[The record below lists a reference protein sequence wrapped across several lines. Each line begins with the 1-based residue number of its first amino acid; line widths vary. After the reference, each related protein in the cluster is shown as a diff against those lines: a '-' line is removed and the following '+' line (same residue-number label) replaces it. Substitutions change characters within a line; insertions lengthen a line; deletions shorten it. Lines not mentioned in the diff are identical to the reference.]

1 MNACRGIGHAY
12 GCACCAPYLWTLTG
26 PKGGLTSRRSVLA
39 AALAGSALTLGGGAA
54 RGQGHAVADAA
65 GAAPRRASDLPL
77 GALLALAADG
87 GGAERIWRGGNL
99 MTMDPAQPAASALA
113 MSGGRILAV
122 GDDETVM
129 GLAGSATRITDLDGQ
144 AMLPGL
150 VDGHGHLASTA
161 LYLGFADLQPRP
173 AGPVDSM
180 AELQQTLRDHMAAG
194 GLYEG
199 WLIGAG
205 YDESLLAEHRH
216 PTRDDL
222 DAVSTEVP
230 IFVWHVSAHF
240 GSGNS
245 LALKRAGIDA
255 GTADPSG
262 GIVRRRAGT
271 REPDGVVE
279 EHALHLYTDVL
290 PRFDGDRLLDLLDE
304 AQRRYAAWGIT
315 TAQDGASSADEMA
328 LLRRAARA
336 GRLDLD
342 VVAYP
347 FVRDPAEL
355 ENLPRPQ
362 GYDGGL
368 RVGGAK
374 LVLDGS
380 PQGKTAWLTQPYVS
394 PPLGWPEDYAGYPLL
409 EDATVDAL
417 VDGLFARGWQVLA
430 HCNGDRSGDQFLDAV
445 ARATSRQGRADRR
458 PVMIHAQTVRE
469 DQLDRMAEL
478 DVLASFFVAHTFY
491 WGDWHRDAVLGPER
505 AARISPTASA
515 LARGIAFTLH
525 NDSPVV
531 PSDSWRLLW
540 SAVTRTTRSG
550 KVLGADQRLDTATA
564 LHALTRAGAHQH
576 FEETGKGMLRPGM
589 RADLAVLAVDP
600 RTMVPDDLAGIEV
613 VETIKD
619 GLTIHGNCAA

>member
-1 MNACRGIGHAY
+1 MTACPGIGHAY
-12 GCACCAPYLWTLTG
+12 GCACCAPYAWSLSG
-26 PKGGLTSRRSVLA
+26 PRGGLASRRSVLA
-39 AALAGSALTLGGGAA
+39 AALAGSAMAAGAGLVA
-54 RGQGHAVADAA
+54 GRSHAVADLP
-65 GAAPRRASDLPL
+65 GGTLRRASGMPL
-77 GALLALAADG
+77 AALLALAADR
-87 GGAERIWRGGNL
+87 GAECIWRGGNL
-99 MTMDPAQPAASALA
+99 LTMDPAMPGASALA
-113 MSGGRILAV
+113 VSGGRILAV

-129 GLAGSATRITDLDGQ
+129 GLAGPATRIVDLDGLT
-144 AMLPGL
+144 MLPGL

-161 LYLGFADLQPRP
+161 LYLGFADVQPRP
-173 AGPVDSM
+173 AGPVDSIG
-180 AELQQTLRDHMAAG
+180 ELQQALRDHRDRG

-205 YDESLLAEHRH
+205 YDESLIAEHRH

-222 DAVSTEVP
+222 DAASTEIP

-240 GSGNS
+240 AAGNS
-245 LALKRAGIDA
+245 LALRLAGIDA
-255 GTADPSG
+255 TTQDPPG
-262 GIVRRRAGT
+262 GIVRRRPGT
-271 REPDGVVE
+271 REPDGIVE

-290 PRFDGDRLLDLLDE
+290 PRFDGARLLDLLDE

-315 TAQDGASSADEMA
+315 TAQDGASNADEMA
-328 LLRRAARA
+328 LLRRAASA

-347 FVRDPAEL
+347 FVRDPAEIDG
-355 ENLPRPQ
+355 LPEPQ

-368 RVGGAK
+368 RIGGAK

-380 PQGKTAWLTQPYVS
+380 PQGKTAWLTQPYLS
-394 PPLGWPEDYAGYPLL
+394 PPAGWPADYAGYPLL

-430 HCNGDRSGDQFLDAV
+430 HCNGDRSADQFLDAV
-445 ARATSRQGRADRR
+445 DRATARQGKADRR

-469 DQLDRMAEL
+469 DQLDRMAAL

-505 AARISPTASA
+505 AGRISPAASA

-550 KVLGADQRLDTATA
+550 ATLGPAECLDTATA
-564 LHALTRAGAHQH
+564 LAALTRAGAHQH
-576 FEETGKGMLRPGM
+576 FEEADKGRLAPGL
-589 RADLAVLAVDP
+589 RADLVVLADDP
-600 RTMVPDDLAGIEV
+600 LAMARRDLAGIAV
-613 VETIKD
+613 VETVKD
-619 GLTIHGNCAA
+619 GRTIHGGVTAL

>member
-12 GCACCAPYLWTLTG
+12 GCACCAPYLWALSG
-26 PKGGLTSRRSVLA
+26 PKGGLTSRRGVLA
-39 AALAGSALTLGGGAA
+39 AALAGSALVVGGAA
-54 RGQGHAVADAA
+54 FAGNGHATRDVP
-65 GAAPRRASDLPL
+65 GGAPRRASSLPL
-77 GALLALAADG
+77 AGLLALAAEA

-99 MTMDPAQPAASALA
+99 MTMDPACPSASAIA
-113 MSGGRILAV
+113 VSAGRILAV

-129 GLAGSATRITDLDGQ
+129 GLAGPGTRIDDLDGLT
-144 AMLPGL
+144 MLPGL

-173 AGPVDSM
+173 AGPVDCM
-180 AELQQTLRDHMAAG
+180 AELQQALRDHMAAG

-230 IFVWHVSAHF
+230 IFAWHVSGHF
-240 GSGNS
+240 ASGNS
-245 LALKRAGIDA
+245 LALKLAGIDA
-255 GTADPSG
+255 ATEDPSG
-262 GIVRRRAGT
+262 GIVRRRPGT

-290 PRFDGDRLLDLLDE
+290 PRFDGERLLDLLDE

-315 TAQDGASSADEMA
+315 TAQDGASSADEIA
-328 LLRRAARA
+328 LLRRAASA

-355 ENLPRPQ
+355 ENLPRPA

-368 RVGGAK
+368 RIGGAK

-394 PPLGWPEDYAGYPLL
+394 PPVGWPKDYAGYPLL

-430 HCNGDRSGDQFLDAV
+430 HCNGDRSADQFLDAIDRAV
-445 ARATSRQGRADRR
+445 ARQGRGDRR

-469 DQLDRMAEL
+469 DQLDRMAAL

-491 WGDWHRDAVLGPER
+491 WGDWHRDAVLGPVR
-505 AARISPTASA
+505 AERISPAASA

-531 PSDSWRLLW
+531 PSNSWRLLW
-540 SAVTRTTRSG
+540 SAVARTTRSG
-550 KVLGADQRLDTATA
+550 VTLGPEQRLDAATA
-564 LHALTRAGAHQH
+564 LDALTRAGAHQH
-576 FEETGKGMLRPGM
+576 FEESDKGMLAAGK
-589 RADLAVLAVDP
+589 RADLAVLATDP
-600 RTMVPDDLAGIEV
+600 RAMAPADLQDVAV
-613 VETIKD
+613 VETVKD
-619 GLTIHGNCAA
+619 GRTIHGGRA